1 MMECIKTPVF
11 DLAGTVDVFIS
22 RQVRYQHCGDEN
34 ECAPSFAPLYIGRA
48 GDREWGLMPDASLQR
63 RISRVKLPPRLHA
76 GLTYST

>member
-34 ECAPSFAPLYIGRA
+34 ECAPSFAPPLHRARGRSRMGAYDLTLHFNA
-48 GDREWGLMPDASLQR
+48 GSPGLSFLHDCMPD
-63 RISRVKLPPRLHA
+63 
-76 GLTYST
+76 

>member
-48 GDREWGLMPDASLQR
+48 GDREWGLM
-63 RISRVKLPPRLHA
+63 
-76 GLTYST
+76 T